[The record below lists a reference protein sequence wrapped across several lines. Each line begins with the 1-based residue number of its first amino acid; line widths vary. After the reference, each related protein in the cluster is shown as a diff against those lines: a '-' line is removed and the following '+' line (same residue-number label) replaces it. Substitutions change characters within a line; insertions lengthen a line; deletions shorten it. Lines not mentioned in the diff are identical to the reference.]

1 MEYIELGPVPAGEP
15 CAQVGTDNYLARS
28 MRECEVFRRML
39 ERVFPIPEGL
49 SVKYVVRSH
58 PHDFGTYREV
68 SVRYSS
74 GDPVACDFAFQVE
87 SSVPDG
93 WDLTARCS
101 ACRPLSDT
109 TCGDRPSRVEPDQA
123 IGGTHRGAPF
133 CWSANGLH
141 ARRYAECLHRLLARS
156 QRGGIHWMNVQLRC
170 HSRRRRSWQRPLRPT
185 PRDPQHGC
193 RLRLAGRGFDRQAHR
208 PERRA
213 DKAP

>member
-49 SVKYVVRSH
+49 PVKYVVRSH

-74 GDPVACDFAFQVE
+74 DDPAACDFAFRVE

-93 WDLTARCS
+93 WDPVAQQELADLQGR
-101 ACRPLSDT
+101 
-109 TCGDRPSRVEPDQA
+109 QA
-123 IGGTHRGAPF
+123 E
-133 CWSANGLH
+133 LH
-141 ARRYAECLHRLLARS
+141 AECGVAPAIWPTVHEFHDCLPTRLLA
-156 QRGGIHWMNVQLRC
+156 NA
-170 HSRRRRSWQRPLRPT
+170 T
-185 PRDPQHGC
+185 
-193 RLRLAGRGFDRQAHR
+193 AGRCPG
-208 PERRA
+208 
-213 DKAP
+213 

>member
-68 SVRYSS
+68 SVRYS
-74 GDPVACDFAFQVE
+74 GDDAAACDFAFQVE

-93 WDLTARCS
+93 WDPVAQQ
-101 ACRPLSDT
+101 
-109 TCGDRPSRVEPDQA
+109 E
-123 IGGTHRGAPF
+123 
-133 CWSANGLH
+133 
-141 ARRYAECLHRLLARS
+141 LADL
-156 QRGGIHWMNVQLRC
+156 QR
-170 HSRRRRSWQRPLRPT
+170 
-185 PRDPQHGC
+185 
-193 RLRLAGRGFDRQAHR
+193 RQAELQPDSGVAPAISPTVR
-208 PERRA
+208 GIPDCLPQRLPADARGDERRPPVSA
-213 DKAP
+213 